1 MQISLDDLRKQIFA
15 GEDGTHQFKENITNP
30 ESLAAEIVAFSNSE
44 GGYIYMKSRGSA
56 RLIFVE

>member
-1 MQISLDDLRKQIFA
+1 MQISLDDLRKQILA

-44 GGYIYMKSRGSA
+44 GGYIYIGFQIRVK
-56 RLIFVE
+56 